1 MLKKVLATL
10 IASAFTASV
19 FAQAPAQSAD
29 SKAPAATTTEKAPA
43 KKHAKAQKK
52 AHSHVSAKAKTGGKK
67 GDATP
72 EAGK

>member
-19 FAQAPAQSAD
+19 FAQAPAQPAD
-29 SKAPAATTTEKAPA
+29 SKAPAATTEKAPA